1 MTASLTGGCCFSIMK
16 KIFAALLV
24 TLILTSCATSRV
36 MSFTTPEGPRLYIRP
51 TVLKGGYEVKAD
63 LNVPCTDFRISG
75 DATLNYSVFFP
86 AGSEKDIRSAV
97 LVFTVNGKTFRC
109 ENSELLFLESAG
121 GGKQEARFTSVLG
134 PEAAG
139 ELIGNPEG
147 VSVSL
152 IIADRAMELNAS
164 ALTEALK
171 ELSLSLL

>member
-1 MTASLTGGCCFSIMK
+1 M
-16 KIFAALLV
+16 
-24 TLILTSCATSRV
+24 
-36 MSFTTPEGPRLYIRP
+36 
-51 TVLKGGYEVKAD
+51 
-63 LNVPCTDFRISG
+63 
-75 DATLNYSVFFP
+75 
-86 AGSEKDIRSAV
+86 

>member
-1 MTASLTGGCCFSIMK
+1 MK
-16 KIFAALLV
+16 KTLAALLV

-97 LVFTVNGKTFRC
+97 LAFTADGKTFRC

-121 GGKQEARFTSVLG
+121 GGKQEARFTSVLDS
-134 PEAAG
+134 EAAG

-164 ALTEALK
+164 ALSEALK